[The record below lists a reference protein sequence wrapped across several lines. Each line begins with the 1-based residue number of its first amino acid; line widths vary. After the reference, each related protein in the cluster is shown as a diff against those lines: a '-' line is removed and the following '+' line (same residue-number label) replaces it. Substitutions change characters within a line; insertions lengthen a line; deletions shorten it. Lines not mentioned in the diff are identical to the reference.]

1 MVENYLVNPYTP
13 GAGKMPRYLAG
24 RQQALEEAF
33 KLITAIAYGFTA
45 RSVIYYGLRGVGKTV
60 LLNEIEK
67 MADDKNVRY
76 EHIEIAEQY
85 SFKRI
90 IALAENKR

>member
-13 GAGKMPRYLAG
+13 GAGKMPKYLAG
-24 RQQALEEAF
+24 RKQILEEAF
-33 KLITAIAYGFTA
+33 KLIAAIAYGFTA

-67 MADDKNVRY
+67 MADEKK
-76 EHIEIAEQY
+76 Y
-85 SFKRI
+85 SLRTHRDCRTIFI
-90 IALAENKR
+90 QTHYCFSDQ

>member
-13 GAGKMPRYLAG
+13 GAGKCPNIWSG
-24 RQQALEEAF
+24 RKQILEEAF
-33 KLITAIAYGFTA
+33 KLIAAIAYGFTA

-67 MADDKNVRY
+67 WQTKK
-76 EHIEIAEQY
+76 Y
-85 SFKRI
+85 SLRTHRDCRTIFI
-90 IALAENKR
+90 QTHYCFSDQ